1 MSELA
6 ATDDRD
12 ACLARRGVL
21 GLFLINGLVT
31 ASLVPHI
38 PLFQS
43 RLDLSP
49 GWLGIAL
56 LGVAIGAI
64 VSMPITAQFIERY
77 TSRTVVTVATP
88 IYCLALMGPIVAPS
102 LPTLFAAL
110 VLFGLGNGSMDVA
123 MNAQAVDIEKRYG
136 RPIMSSFHGF
146 FSLGGLVGAGGGGLL
161 LEIGVEPWTHVTSLA
176 AVLLLACVPA
186 LRVSLRGQGEASGPH
201 FVLPRG
207 ALLGVGALALFTL
220 FCEGAMNDWSAVYLR
235 DAFSLG
241 PGLAA
246 MGYASF
252 SLTMT
257 LGRLTGDRVVA
268 RLGRVPAARMSA
280 ALAASGMVLTLL
292 APAFW
297 VALAGFGII
306 GLGLANMIPILFS
319 AAGNSRTMRRGPAI
333 AAVATLGY
341 AGLLTGPPLIGFVAQ
356 WTNLSTAL
364 AMLIV
369 AMLSVIVF
377 APIIRHT

>member
-6 ATDDRD
+6 DNNSREVR
-12 ACLARRGVL
+12 LARLGVL

-38 PLFQS
+38 PLFQA

-64 VSMPITAQFIERY
+64 VSMPLTAQFIERY
-77 TSRTVVTVATP
+77 SSRSVLTVATP
-88 IYCLALMGPIVAPS
+88 FYCLALIGPALAPS
-102 LPTLFAAL
+102 LPLLFMAL

-146 FSLGGLVGAGGGGLL
+146 FSLGGLIGAGGGGLL
-161 LEIGVEPWTHVTSLA
+161 LEMGLMPWAHVTLLA
-176 AVLLLACVPA
+176 AILLVACVPA

-207 ALLGVGALALFTL
+207 ALLGVGVLALFTL
-220 FCEGAMNDWSAVYLR
+220 FCEGAMNDWSAIYLR

-257 LGRLTGDRVVA
+257 LGRLSGDRVVA
-268 RLGRVPAARMSA
+268 RVGRVLAARLSA
-280 ALAASGMVLTLL
+280 ALAATGMALTLL
-292 APAFW
+292 SPSFGI
-297 VALAGFGII
+297 ALAGFAII

-356 WTNLSTAL
+356 LTSLTTAL
-364 AMLIV
+364 AMLVV
-369 AMLSVIVF
+369 AMLSVIVC
-377 APIIRHT
+377 ASVIRHT

>member
-6 ATDDRD
+6 DSSSREVR
-12 ACLARRGVL
+12 LARLGVL

-38 PLFQS
+38 PLFQA
-43 RLDLSP
+43 RLDLTP

-64 VSMPITAQFIERY
+64 VSMPLTAQFIERY
-77 TSRTVVTVATP
+77 TSRTVVMVATP
-88 IYCLALMGPIVAPS
+88 IYCLALIGPIVAPS
-102 LPTLFAAL
+102 LPILFAAL

-161 LEIGVEPWTHVTSLA
+161 LEMGLAPWAHVSLLA
-176 AVLLLACVPA
+176 AVLLVACVPA
-186 LRVSLRGQGEASGPH
+186 LRVALHGQGEASGPQ

-207 ALLGVGALALFTL
+207 ALLGVGVLALFTL
-220 FCEGAMNDWSAVYLR
+220 FCEGAMNDWSAIYLR

-257 LGRLTGDRVVA
+257 LGRLFGDRVVA
-268 RLGRVPAARMSA
+268 RVGRVLAARLSA
-280 ALAASGMVLTLL
+280 ALAASGMTLTLL
-292 APAFW
+292 APSFG
-297 VALAGFGII
+297 VALVGFGII

-356 WTNLSTAL
+356 LTSLTTAL

-369 AMLSVIVF
+369 AMLSVIAF
-377 APIIRHT
+377 ASIIRRA

>member
-1 MSELA
+1 MHA
-6 ATDDRD
+6 KDRE
-12 ACLARRGVL
+12 AVSARRAILVI
-21 GLFLINGLVT
+21 FLINGLIT

-38 PLFQS
+38 PLFQA
-43 RLDLSP
+43 RLELSP

-64 VSMPITAQFIERY
+64 VAMPLSAQLIERY
-77 TSRTVVTVATP
+77 TSRRVAMVATP
-88 IYCLALMGPIVAPS
+88 IYCLALIGPIVAPS
-102 LPTLFAAL
+102 FASLFLTLM
-110 VLFGLGNGSMDVA
+110 LFGAGNGGMDVA

-146 FSLGGLVGAGGGGLL
+146 FSLGGLIGAAGGGLL
-161 LEIGVEPWTHVTSLA
+161 LELGTPPWLHAVALA
-176 AVLLLACVPA
+176 LLLLLACGPA
-186 LRVSLRGQGEASGPH
+186 LRVTLRGESEASGPR

-235 DAFSLG
+235 DAFALG

-257 LGRLTGDRVVA
+257 LARLTGDRVVA
-268 RLGRVPAARMSA
+268 RCGWVLSARLSA
-280 ALAASGMVLTLL
+280 GLAASGMALTLV
-292 APAFW
+292 APSFW
-297 VALAGFGII
+297 IALIGFGIV

-319 AAGNSRTMRRGPAI
+319 AAGNSRTLRRGPAI

-341 AGLLTGPPLIGFVAQ
+341 AGLLTGPPLIGFVAEL
-356 WTNLSTAL
+356 TSLPVAL
-364 AMLIV
+364 AMLVV
-369 AMLSVIVF
+369 AMLLVLTF
-377 APIIRHT
+377 AGIIRHA

>member
-1 MSELA
+1 MSSLELSG
-6 ATDDRD
+6 RD
-12 ACLARRGVL
+12 ARLARRGVL

-43 RLDLSP
+43 RLELSP
-49 GWLGIAL
+49 GWLGVAL

-64 VSMPITAQFIERY
+64 FSMPLTAHFIERF
-77 TSRTVVTVATP
+77 TSRTVVSVATP
-88 IYCLALMGPIVAPS
+88 FYCLALIGPIVAPS
-102 LPTLFAAL
+102 FPWLFMTL
-110 VLFGLGNGSMDVA
+110 VLFGFGNGSMDVA

-146 FSLGGLVGAGGGGLL
+146 FSLGGLIGAGGGGLL
-161 LEIGVEPWTHVTSLA
+161 LELGVLPWMHATGLA
-176 AVLLLACVPA
+176 IVLLLAGIPA
-186 LRVSLRGQGEASGPH
+186 LQVALRGEGEASGPN

-207 ALLGVGALALFTL
+207 ALLGVGLLALFTL

-235 DAFSLG
+235 DAFALG
-241 PGLAA
+241 PGFAA

-257 LGRLTGDRVVA
+257 IARLSGDRVVS
-268 RLGRVPAARMSA
+268 RLGRISAARLSA
-280 ALAASGMVLTLL
+280 TLAAIGMTLTLL
-292 APAFW
+292 APSFW
-297 VALAGFGII
+297 LALVGFGIV

-341 AGLLTGPPLIGFVAQ
+341 AGLLSGPPLIGFVAEL
-356 WTNLSTAL
+356 TSLTTAL

-369 AMLSVIVF
+369 AMVAVVLF
-377 APIIRHT
+377 AGIIRRA